1 MGLCLLVLFLAL
13 PGHAQSL
20 GMLLQAGLTPG
31 VEGRLL
37 RLAEGPIT
45 GGPGTDL
52 AVLPA
57 EGHSP
62 AGLLLGS
69 QWGDLVFYAEGA
81 GGVYLPPN
89 CWLGA
94 TPAQW
99 EWPPVARQVSPE
111 SADWDGDGRPD
122 LLLGWGSL
130 LLWYPRVESGL
141 GAGRQIQT
149 AEGERL
155 ADLLHAGHPAAG
167 HLAPCVGDFD
177 DDGSPD
183 LLLGAD
189 DGTVWWARNEAEEGF
204 LLGPP
209 QRMMGPTGPVHAS
222 GGRARPALGDF
233 NGDGRTDLLL
243 GDIRGNLSLYP
254 AMPTGLGPPQPLT
267 WTLPPNPPLVGGVS
281 PRLLGEG
288 GRLLL
293 GEAGGF
299 VRATQ
304 VSAEGTLTDQGRLS
318 GREVPLALGLAPA
331 LSVADED
338 KDGTADLVAGDAS
351 GQVTVYPNRDR
362 AGGWDLAPGRA
373 LRDKQG
379 AAVFADRGYAWPL
392 LVDVD
397 GDQDL
402 DLLLGTG
409 AGQLELWLN
418 QGGLIRG
425 APLTAGAGPIQA
437 GGPLTV
443 QVVDWTANGKLDL
456 FVGCAPAPLLT
467 ADKVQVRPGQIA
479 FFGNEAQGRTSLPIL
494 NKGTLLEVQWR
505 KGGSAGTRGWL
516 GNLGLSMAL
525 PLPGPAPPARFLAT
539 GSTGTYLLVCESA
552 PPQYPVLALHVSGSA
567 PPAAILPALYSVAV
581 TRSPS
586 NRPGQVLGALHEYG
600 LVCAYP
606 AETLGL

>member
-1 MGLCLLVLFLAL
+1 
-13 PGHAQSL
+13 
-20 GMLLQAGLTPG
+20 MLLQAGLTPG

-45 GGPGTDL
+45 GGPGTDV

-57 EGHSP
+57 EGNFP
-62 AGLLLGS
+62 GGLLLGS

-94 TPAQW
+94 TRAQW

-130 LLWYPRVESGL
+130 LLWYPRAEGGL
-141 GAGRQIQT
+141 GAGRQIET
-149 AEGERL
+149 ATGERL
-155 ADLLHAGHPAAG
+155 ADLLRAGHPAAG
-167 HLAPCVGDFD
+167 HLAPCAGDLD
-177 DDGSPD
+177 DDGKPD

-222 GGRARPALGDF
+222 GGRARPALGDL

-243 GDIRGNLSLYP
+243 GDVRGNLSLYP
-254 AMPTGLGPPQPLT
+254 AMPTGLGPPQALT
-267 WTLPPNPPLVGGVS
+267 WAAPPDPPLVGGVS
-281 PRLLGEG
+281 PRLWTRG

-299 VRATQ
+299 VRAVS
-304 VSAEGTLTDQGRLS
+304 VSAAGVLTDQGRLT
-318 GREVPLALGLAPA
+318 GREVPLAPGLAPA

-338 KDGTADLVAGDAS
+338 RDGVPDLIAGDAS
-351 GQVTVYPNRDR
+351 GQVTVYSNRDR

-379 AAVFADRGYAWPL
+379 AAVVADRGYAWPL

-443 QVVDWTANGKLDL
+443 QVVDWTGNGKLDL
-456 FVGCAPAPLLT
+456 FVGCAPTPLLT

-479 FFGNEAQGRTSLPIL
+479 FFSNEAQGRTSLPIF

-505 KGGSAGTRGWL
+505 KGGSGGTRGWL
-516 GNLGLSMAL
+516 GDLGLSMAL

-539 GSTGTYLLVCESA
+539 GHTGTYLLACESA

-567 PPAAILPALYSVAV
+567 PPAGILPGLYSVAV

-586 NRPGQVLGALHEYG
+586 NRPGQVLGALREYG

-606 AETLGL
+606 AEALGL